1 MLNIQPREKQIV
13 ALNMLRSAW
22 KKNNSFMLYAPVGFG
37 KTAIAA
43 LITDGFVSRQMR
55 VMFVAPYTVLL
66 DQTATRF
73 MEYGLPGEEISY
85 VWRDHPSYNPNALIQ
100 IASADTL
107 IRREFPDNIDLLI
120 VDEAHLKRKNF
131 WKLSTTSPVTLQQR
145 LSAFLEHLSLNSWAI
160 TISV

>member
-1 MLNIQPREKQIV
+1 MLNIQPREKQVV

-22 KKNNSFMLYAPVGFG
+22 KQNNSFMLYAPVGFG

-43 LITDGFVSRQMR
+43 LITDGFVSREMR

-66 DQTATRF
+66 DQTAARF

-85 VWRDHPSYNPNALIQ
+85 VWRDHPSYNPTALIQ

-120 VDEAHLKRKNF
+120 VDEAHLKRKKTAGGYRQSHSQHSNEGDRPF
-131 WKLSTTSPVTLQQR
+131 R
-145 LSAFLEHLSLNSWAI
+145 YAFR
-160 TISV
+160 

>member
-13 ALNMLRSAW
+13 ALNMLRGAW
-22 KKNNSFMLYAPVGFG
+22 KQNNSFMLYAPVGFG

-43 LITDGFVSRQMR
+43 LITDGFVSREMR

-85 VWRDHPSYNPNALIQ
+85 VWRDHPSYNPTALIQ

-120 VDEAHLKRKNF
+120 VDEG
-131 WKLSTTSPVTLQQR
+131 S
-145 LSAFLEHLSLNSWAI
+145 
-160 TISV
+160 